1 MGTSCLP
8 RPDLKPKEE
17 NTQKEKKLALT
28 ERKRTG
34 LKRKKKTTGLN
45 RKKKQL
51 AERERKTTGLKKEKD
66 KMA

>member
-45 RKKKQL
+45 RLYKGVLLL
-51 AERERKTTGLKKEKD
+51 AYLKFSWELI
-66 KMA
+66 